1 MDMEDKLVRVKEGLL
16 SGRTDGKVSV
26 FMGVPYAAP
35 PVGDLRWRGP
45 QPAEG
50 WEGVR
55 YAVER
60 APMAVQI
67 PIPGSLMEKHEMSE
81 DCLYLNIWAPDDGAE
96 KHAVLVW
103 FYGGALQ
110 GGCADVPSLSGMRYA
125 KDGVV
130 LVTVSYRVGVFGFM
144 CHPDMREEDPDG
156 FSGNFGHR
164 DQLAALKWIREN
176 IVSFG
181 GDPDRVTISGQSAG
195 SASCCALMNAPS
207 AKGYFH
213 AAILHSGDV
222 FQPERDV
229 PLTDAESWG
238 KQLGEQFGCE
248 TLDEFRKVPVDTLY
262 AEGDP
267 MMRYMHQFAAAV
279 IDGGFLPDS
288 QGDLL
293 LNNECYGV
301 PVIIGTNFD
310 EGSRFAAEQYI
321 PSITLRLGIPEDLY
335 ASEPDLDHQ
344 ANSLARDY
352 WYARHLV
359 WARIRS
365 REQSLPTW
373 EYVFA
378 RRLTLQGAFH
388 GMEIP
393 YTFGTLDAEPDFG
406 APLPYTDEDRELSEL
421 MHSYWVNFV
430 KNFDPNGEDL
440 PYWPEKSEGDVHM
453 QFDGVSALLDD
464 TVRDTDKVVIPAVD
478 RWMRS
483 RIRTQE

>member
-1 MDMEDKLVRVKEGLL
+1 MEDKLVRVKEGLL

-55 YAVER
+55 HAVER

-248 TLDEFRKVPVDTLY
+248 TLDEFRKVPVDILY

-267 MMRYMHQFAAAV
+267 MMRYMHQFAATV

>member
-1 MDMEDKLVRVKEGLL
+1 MEKKIVKVKEGLL

-26 FMGVPYAAP
+26 FMGIPYAAP

-45 QPAEG
+45 QAAPS
-50 WEGVR
+50 WEGLR
-55 YAVER
+55 EAVKC

-81 DCLYLNIWAPDDGAE
+81 DCLYLNIWAPDDASE
-96 KHAVLVW
+96 NHPVLVW

-110 GGCADVPSLSGMRYA
+110 GGCADVPSLSGNVYA
-125 KDGVV
+125 QDGVV

-144 CHPDMREEDPDG
+144 CHPDMKKEDPDG

-164 DQLAALKWIREN
+164 DQLAALKWIKEN
-176 IVSFG
+176 ISAFG

-207 AKGYFH
+207 AKGFFH

-229 PLTDAESWG
+229 PLEDAESWG
-238 KQLGEQFGCE
+238 KQLGEQFGCN
-248 TLDEFRKVPVDTLY
+248 TLDEFRKVPVEILY
-262 AEGDP
+262 ADGDP
-267 MMRYMHQFAAAV
+267 MMKYIHQLAAAV
-279 IDGGFLPDS
+279 IDGVFLPAS

-310 EGSRFAAEQYI
+310 EGSRFAAEPYI
-321 PSITLRLGIPEDLY
+321 SAITSRLGIPEDLY
-335 ASEPDLDHQ
+335 DSEPDLDHK
-344 ANSLARDY
+344 ANALARDY
-352 WYARHLV
+352 WYARHLI

-365 REQSLPTW
+365 REYSLPSW

-378 RRLTLQGAFH
+378 RRLTPQGAFH

-393 YTFGTLDAEPDFG
+393 YAFGTLDAEPDFG
-406 APLPYTDEDRELSEL
+406 SQLPYPQKDRDLSAL
-421 MHSYWVNFV
+421 MHSYWVNFISSY
-430 KNFDPNGEDL
+430 DPNGEGL
-440 PYWPEKSEGDVHM
+440 PYWPEKSEGDRHM
-453 QFDGVSALLDD
+453 QFDAVSVVCDD
-464 TVRDTDKVVIPAVD
+464 ILRDTDKVVIPAVEK
-478 RWMRS
+478 WMRE
-483 RIRTQE
+483 RIKIKLT